1 MLQTIL
7 GVEQFNHIQQIIC
20 TVNEW
25 VKAIA
30 ITIPFQKYLRMI
42 IKMLYNCA
50 FWLNSFPH
58 LKRVDATLSPWT
70 IMTGQRIQYNKHC
83 KVELGRKRT
92 QKLNGTKNI
101 WINRPNNSKKRAG
114 WTLFFKSTHREK
126 GMHKYMDQNIHSK
139 QRNWCSTPAGNCVQ
153 ITGGEIFTNAYG
165 TILTDEDK
173 ETDCTETEPMP

>member
-20 TVNEW
+20 TVKEW

-42 IKMLYNCA
+42 IKCYTTV
-50 FWLNSFPH
+50 H
-58 LKRVDATLSPWT
+58 KRVDATLSPWT

-101 WINRPNNSKKRAG
+101 WINRPNHSKKRAG